1 LSTNSTWATFRQ
13 RLLGLGLIAL
23 IAGLIALSLAVYNK
37 AFSSFVTV
45 KLQSKSIGNQLLER
59 SDVKMHGMNVGEV
72 AAIDA
77 QTRGATLTLQLD
89 PESAQEIPANV
100 SARIVPKT
108 LFGERYVEFRMPEDP
123 TGGEIADGD
132 VIPKSRTSSA
142 TKLSKV
148 MNNLLPVLR
157 AVEPQ
162 KLSVTLSS
170 LSNALDGRGESI
182 GQTLSELGEYMGEL
196 EPHVPQLE
204 HDLDELATFADNLDE
219 AAPEAIDALD
229 NLVTTAKT
237 VVDKRMDLQ
246 KLYGTLNTV
255 AVDTRNF
262 LAANRQNLVRLMD
275 SARPIADLLAE
286 YAPEY
291 PCVIGQMADLVPR
304 LNKVF
309 GKGTGKPGLH
319 AMIEITVTRGKYEPG
334 QDEPRYNEE
343 RGPRCYKFSEYPEP
357 FPQQPPDGP
366 IKDGAEDPPPARTA
380 QDGLNPPYT
389 GAKTGGYGG
398 GGAAGSSAGQL
409 SYSPAE
415 HEFLSQLIGPQV
427 GMSAADVPG
436 WNSLLVAPLY
446 RGAEVHAK

>member
-1 LSTNSTWATFRQ
+1 
-13 RLLGLGLIAL
+13 

-77 QTRGATLTLQLD
+77 QTRGATLTLRLD

-182 GQTLSELGEYMGEL
+182 GQTLSELGAYMGEL

-204 HDLDELATFADNLDE
+204 HELDELATFADNLDE

-291 PCVIGQMADLVPR
+291 PCVIGP
-304 LNKVF
+304 K
-309 GKGTGKPGLH
+309 
-319 AMIEITVTRGKYEPG
+319 
-334 QDEPRYNEE
+334 
-343 RGPRCYKFSEYPEP
+343 
-357 FPQQPPDGP
+357 
-366 IKDGAEDPPPARTA
+366 
-380 QDGLNPPYT
+380 
-389 GAKTGGYGG
+389 
-398 GGAAGSSAGQL
+398 
-409 SYSPAE
+409 
-415 HEFLSQLIGPQV
+415 IG
-427 GMSAADVPG
+427 
-436 WNSLLVAPLY
+436 
-446 RGAEVHAK
+446 R